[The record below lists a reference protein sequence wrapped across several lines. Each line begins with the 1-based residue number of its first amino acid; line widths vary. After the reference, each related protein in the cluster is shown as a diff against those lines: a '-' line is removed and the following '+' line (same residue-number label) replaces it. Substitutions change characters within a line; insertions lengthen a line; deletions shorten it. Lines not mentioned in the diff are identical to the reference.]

1 MLSKSL
7 SFRKGRD
14 DGDWRLGWKG
24 NCGTSRHQPLLS
36 VATHILFLSTT
47 LSWGQCPFWS
57 GQGVAPECYAR
68 DEHREPLTQPLQLA
82 DPRRRVL
89 TDYTRLEGGRDKP
102 QSGWHPSCT
111 SWDLQRVR
119 TDRGKE
125 DDQQASLEAWWTT
138 GLMAE
143 CWWPAVVRGRRRE
156 GRRGNG

>member
-57 GQGVAPECYAR
+57 GQGVVPECYAR

-89 TDYTRLEGGRDKP
+89 TDYTRLEGGINPNLDGILP
-102 QSGWHPSCT
+102 AHLGIFNESGQT
-111 SWDLQRVR
+111 G
-119 TDRGKE
+119 GKKTTKRPVWRHGG
-125 DDQQASLEAWWTT
+125 QQA
-138 GLMAE
+138 
-143 CWWPAVVRGRRRE
+143 
-156 GRRGNG
+156 